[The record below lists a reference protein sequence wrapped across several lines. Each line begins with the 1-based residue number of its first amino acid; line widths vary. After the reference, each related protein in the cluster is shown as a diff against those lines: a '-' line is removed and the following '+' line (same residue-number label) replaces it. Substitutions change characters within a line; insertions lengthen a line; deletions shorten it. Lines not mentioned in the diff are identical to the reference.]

1 MFKGQKI
8 KMLVCDMAGTIIQ
21 ENNLVYKQL
30 YNTVKQIKRNI
41 TLEDIHK
48 FQGYHKR
55 EVIDHFVKYENLNPK
70 YTDGLY
76 RIFNQSLI
84 ELYTS
89 PNSDIKLVDPKIPD
103 FFKDLQNKNIKI
115 TLNTGYNSYIQ
126 KCLIDKFNLHDC
138 IDDYISSTD
147 VKLGRPHPFMIYKL
161 MDRNNVRNP
170 KQIIKIGD
178 TPIDIQEGKN
188 AGCFTVGVL
197 SGDHRWNNH
206 LKKGQPDKVIEK
218 ITDLCL

>member
-21 ENNLVYKQL
+21 ENNLVYRQL
-30 YNTVKQIKRNI
+30 YNTIKQIKTNV
-41 TLEDIHK
+41 TLEDIYK
-48 FQGYHKR
+48 YKGYHKR
-55 EVIDHFVKYENLNPK
+55 EVINNFVISENLNPK
-70 YTDGLY
+70 YTEGLY

-89 PNSDIKLVDPKIPD
+89 PNSDIKLVDPEIPD
-103 FFKDLQNKNIKI
+103 FFKDLQKKNIKI

-126 KCLIDKFNLHDC
+126 QCLIKKFNLHNC
-138 IDDYISSTD
+138 IDDYISSSD
-147 VKLGRPHPFMIYKL
+147 VYLGRPHPFMIYKL
-161 MDRNNVRNP
+161 MDRNHIRNP

-188 AGCFTVGVL
+188 AGCFTVSVL
-197 SGDHRWNNH
+197 TGDQKSINI
-206 LKKGQPDKVIEK
+206 LKKEQPDKIIEK